1 MALLG
6 FGSGASLCKEIFVR
20 QMVRTKNDGTD
31 ENRIKAFVTV
41 EASRIIDDD
50 DGSDLKLVFK
60 DLAINLESSTAPMGY
75 RLEYLKK
82 KFHNITTISVGLPVG
97 LTAETKHAN
106 ATYAWAMDT
115 VFKYLQTAEAGGPV
129 SHSFAKRIA
138 IDNGHDPVSAA
149 VKINPNNDEEDIGSS
164 TKSLGGVASAS
175 SGIGMSSAA
184 SSSSSSSTSEKVGI
198 FYKLQSFFGGN
209 KKKEEWDQGLSVDDF
224 EYLKVVGRGAFGKV
238 MQVRKKSSG
247 AIYAMKILKKVD
259 VIAKG
264 QVEHTMAEKE
274 ILSIVNHPF
283 IVRLR
288 FSFQTKE
295 KLYIITDYYNGGS
308 LFFHLRKTRQFSEER
323 SKFYAA
329 ELLSGLAH
337 LHSQNIIYRDL
348 KLENVLMDHLG
359 HIAIT
364 DFGLSKQ
371 DIDKSGG
378 ATTFCGTAEYIAPE
392 LLQNKP
398 YGPGVDWWS
407 FGIILFEMVQGTTPF
422 YNKNRK
428 YMFQCIARKDPSFPT
443 TFSPALC
450 EVIRGLL
457 TKDVSSRLGCG
468 AGGARDIMN
477 SAFFSTIDFAKLD
490 RKEISPPFKPDV
502 VDELDTKYVPSSIQ
516 NAEAKESFA
525 EAPSKKAGAQVD
537 FGGFTYSGEE

>member
-1 MALLG
+1 MHSYYHYTTTTAITTAITTITIRCDAIKHVALLG
-6 FGSGASLCKEIFVR
+6 FGSGATLCKDIFLR
-20 QMVRTKNDGTD
+20 QMVRTKNDGTE

-50 DGSDLKLVFK
+50 DGGDLKLVFK
-60 DLAINLESSTAPMGY
+60 DMAINLESNVAPMGY
-75 RLEYLKK
+75 RLDYLKK
-82 KFHNITTISVGLPVG
+82 KFHNITTISVGLPPG

-106 ATYAWAMDT
+106 ATYSWAMDT
-115 VFKYLQTAEAGGPV
+115 VFKYLQTAEAGGQV
-129 SHSFAKRIA
+129 SHAFAMRMA
-138 IDNGHDPVSAA
+138 TDNVHNPSTASIKV
-149 VKINPNNDEEDIGSS
+149 NPNREEEDR
-164 TKSLGGVASAS
+164 SLPPPP
-175 SGIGMSSAA
+175 MSP
-184 SSSSSSSTSEKVGI
+184 TVGPGTPQGKEGERKGI
-198 FYKLQSFFGGN
+198 FGRLQSFFGTPR
-209 KKKEEWDQGLSVDDF
+209 KKEEWESEESLGVDDF

-274 ILSIVNHPF
+274 ILCLVNHPF
-283 IVRLR
+283 VVSLR

-308 LFFHLRKTRQFSEER
+308 LFFHLRKTRQFTEER
-323 SKFYAA
+323 AKFYGA

-371 DIDKSGG
+371 DIGRGGG
-378 ATTFCGTAEYIAPE
+378 ATTFCGTPEYLAPE
-392 LLQNKP
+392 LLQNVP

-407 FGIILFEMVQGTTPF
+407 FGIILFEMVHGSTPF

-428 YMFQCIARKDPSFPT
+428 YMVSLAIFQSKCLYIINIYISI
-443 TFSPALC
+443 LYIMY
-450 EVIRGLL
+450 VYHI
-457 TKDVSSRLGCG
+457 TKFR
-468 AGGARDIMN
+468 N
-477 SAFFSTIDFAKLD
+477 
-490 RKEISPPFKPDV
+490 
-502 VDELDTKYVPSSIQ
+502 
-516 NAEAKESFA
+516 
-525 EAPSKKAGAQVD
+525 
-537 FGGFTYSGEE
+537 